1 MALLNLSSN
10 VFHFNYVSAFMFFNL
25 LSLYILFWILILTYL
40 SVHKFFLQVCLI
52 CLLLKLLTKATEFIS
67 VIVAFN
73 YKISILFFFIAPS
86 ILPFNFLNTLIYRTL
101 ISLFDNSNICIICGL
116 ILNYIFSFFSQY
128 CFFMP
133 CYF

>member
-1 MALLNLSSN
+1 MSFISLGKFLIMYQLSGFST
-10 VFHFNYVSAFMFFNL
+10 SC
-25 LSLYILFWILILTYL
+25 LYILFWILILTYL

-116 ILNYIFSFFSQY
+116 ILNYIFSFFQSIL
-128 CFFMP
+128 FFHALLFLM
-133 CYF
+133 